1 MNSKGV
7 DEGRG
12 QYFITNSTRVRAY
25 ILEAA
30 SKRYENVDGSRF
42 YLGILK
48 I

>member
-7 DEGRG
+7 DEGGR
-12 QYFITNSTRVRAY
+12 QYFITNLTRVRAY
-25 ILEAA
+25 ILEVAG
-30 SKRYENVDGSRF
+30 KRYENVDCSRF